1 MTIRTVNTSRPTPGR
16 EGNVMDAVDAG
27 ATWRRLL
34 SGSWVGIVVA
44 TIILFALSPA
54 IAQGSLGSAPLLSML
69 PFAAVLAMAAAG
81 QTLVVQQRGLDL
93 SVPGMIALAAGLCT
107 CMVQSHGWPAWLAV
121 TVAVVAPAL
130 VGLVNG
136 VLVAVARVMPLVVTL
151 GMNAVL
157 LGTVLAISGGS
168 PATAPGGL
176 SRFSVDR
183 TFGIPN
189 TFIIAVV
196 MLAVGGIIAKRSAVG
211 RRLTYIGVSVPTASA
226 LGIRVTLY
234 QVVAYGFAGLAYG
247 AAGVLLAGYTRTPG
261 LFIGDSYVL
270 PTVAAVVLGGTAMT
284 GGIASIVASGVGALF
299 LTQLGQLLRSLGW
312 NDAQQLIAQAAVLA
326 AVVLLRQAAPALR
339 GLAAQRRR
347 RRTLPTAG

>member
-1 MTIRTVNTSRPTPGR
+1 MSTTGTS
-16 EGNVMDAVDAG
+16 ASFDAG
-27 ATWRRLL
+27 ALARRLL
-34 SGSWVGIVVA
+34 SGSWVGIVAA
-44 TIILFALSPA
+44 TVVLFALSPV

-93 SVPGMIALAAGLCT
+93 SVPGMIALAAVLSTCT
-107 CMVQSHGWPAWLAV
+107 VQSHGWPTWLAV
-121 TVAVVAPAL
+121 TAAVLVPAL
-130 VGLVNG
+130 VGLLNG
-136 VLVAVARVMPLVVTL
+136 VLVAVAGVMPLVVTL

-157 LGTVLAISGGS
+157 LGAVLAISGGS
-168 PATAPGGL
+168 PATAPDGL

-183 TFGIPN
+183 TLGVPN
-189 TFIIAVV
+189 TLLIAVLV
-196 MLAVGGIIAKRSAVG
+196 LAAGGLVARRSVVG
-211 RRLTYIGVSVPTASA
+211 RRLTYVGVSVPTASV

-312 NDAQQLIAQAAVLA
+312 NDAQQLIAQAVVLA
-326 AVVLLRQAAPALR
+326 AVVLVRQAAPVVRAQVRR
-339 GLAAQRRR
+339 GRRGPVPAPAA
-347 RRTLPTAG
+347 PAG

>member
-1 MTIRTVNTSRPTPGR
+1 MTTRPPNASRPNPSY
-16 EGNVMDAVDAG
+16 EGSAIDNLDAG

-54 IAQGSLGSAPLLSML
+54 IAQGSVGSAPLLSML

-93 SVPGMIALAAGLCT
+93 SVPGMIALAAAICT
-107 CMVQSHGWPAWLAV
+107 CMVQSHGWPTWLAV
-121 TVAVVAPAL
+121 TVAVVAPGL

-168 PATAPGGL
+168 PATAPNGL

-183 TFGIPN
+183 TLGIPN

-247 AAGVLLAGYTRTPG
+247 VAGVLLAGYTRTPG
-261 LFIGDSYVL
+261 LFIGDTYVL

-284 GGIASIVASGVGALF
+284 GGLASIVASGVGALF

-326 AVVLLRQAAPALR
+326 AVVLLRQATPALR
-339 GLAAQRRR
+339 GLAQRRR
-347 RRTLPTAG
+347 QRALPTAG